1 MIVVPENATDVE
13 TMAAEDLKNFFD
25 EATGITLSVIPDSL
39 AESFY
44 SEVRYFSVGNTSLLS
59 EAGIGL
65 KKQDLGVDLGANG
78 YVLKTYEKI
87 YGDINARVVFMAGG
101 DGYGTLYAVQE
112 FLKETFGFE
121 VYAVYAEGGDYVG
134 ANYTGEYTLETGV
147 KNKECKPLNKTVVPD
162 IEWLFSGYYAVT
174 YDKGNLGEKATDL
187 AEKKAWATRMG
198 YQVSNDIL
206 MYSEDAELPIPAIHN
221 LVDFVPYE
229 YWSAEYPEWY
239 SNYYDTSIEAS
250 KVQLCLSNEEMYETA
265 FLPALK
271 SLILLNKNKEYVTI
285 TQEDYQNTWCTCSA
299 CLQDKETYGSNSG
312 NYIQFANKVASD
324 IKAWLNEEC
333 GGRKVDIL
341 IFAYYDTAEPP
352 VVKNANGSYSAIDD
366 SVKLADNIVLYWV
379 ASRSGH
385 NVNWSYPL
393 NDNEHLNPSGLTNYA
408 YYENLVQW
416 SALTNRLMIWNY
428 DNSFVDYMTFFNT
441 FDSLQGNMQ
450 IFKEFGA
457 EYIINQGGWNNG
469 FGSNFQ
475 DLKIYLSSKLRW
487 DVNADVDALTRDF
500 FANYYK
506 DAAEPM
512 FVLYNALLDNLRNYS
527 GYKGVNTA
535 IYLKRTI
542 YSKSELYSYL
552 ELIDEA
558 YEAIE
563 KYQVIKPSLYSKLY
577 NRITREGL
585 SYRYA
590 LIMLYGVDVDVRL
603 GTNRYESYYGVCP
616 ESERLTYAETV
627 ALQNAFI
634 EDCKKVGLLAVA
646 EAKHR
651 SVLTAEWQ
659 KWQADNAPTE

>member
-87 YGDINARVVFMAGG
+87 YGDINARGVFMAGG

-121 VYAVYAEGGDYVG
+121 VYAVYAEGGNYVG

-147 KNKECKPLNKTVVPD
+147 KNKAFSALDKVIVPD
-162 IEWLFSGYYAVT
+162 MEWLLSGYYAVAYGT
-174 YDKGNLGEKATDL
+174 AYLGEKEADL

-198 YQVSNDIL
+198 YQIGNDIL
-206 MYSEDAELPIPAIHN
+206 MRSTDAEMPINPIHN

-229 YWSAEYPEWY
+229 FWSSAHPEWY
-239 SNYYDTSIEAS
+239 SNYYDSSIEET

-271 SLILLNKNKEYVTI
+271 HLILMNEDKSYVTI

-299 CLQDKETYGSNSG
+299 CSADKVTYGSNSG
-312 NYIQFANKVASD
+312 NYIQFANKVAGD
-324 IKAWLNEEC
+324 IREWLAEEYA
-333 GGRKVDIL
+333 GREVNIV

-352 VVKNANGSYSAIDD
+352 VVDKGNGAYAPIDE
-366 SVKLADNIVLYWV
+366 SVALSDNIVLYWV

-385 NVNWSYPL
+385 EVNWSKPL
-393 NDNEHLNPSGLTNYA
+393 NDTQYPINGVTNYA
-408 YYENLVQW
+408 YYENLVKW
-416 SALTNRLMIWNY
+416 SALTDRLMVWSY
-428 DNSFVDYMTFFNT
+428 DNNFVDYMTFFNT

-457 EYIINQGGWNNG
+457 EYVMNQGGSNNG

-487 DVNADVDALTRDF
+487 DVNADVDALTSDF
-500 FANYYK
+500 FAQYYK

-512 FVLYNALLDNLRNYS
+512 LALYNALVDKFSYPTYNGAKS
-527 GYKGVNTA
+527 A
-535 IYLKRTI
+535 IYLKRTRFP
-542 YSKSELYSYL
+542 KADLYEYL
-552 ELIDEA
+552 GLIDEA
-558 YEAIE
+558 YEVIE
-563 KYQVIKPSLYSKLY
+563 KYETTNSALYSTLY

>member
-1 MIVVPENATDVE
+1 MIVVPENATDAE
-13 TMAAEDLKNFFD
+13 TLAAEDLKNFFD

-65 KKQDLGVDLGANG
+65 EKQDLGVDLGANG
-78 YVLKTYEKI
+78 YILKTYEKT

-112 FLKETFGFE
+112 FLKETFGYE

-147 KNKECKPLNKTVVPD
+147 VNKAFSAMDKIIVPD
-162 IEWLFSGYYAVT
+162 MEWLLSGYYAVAYGT
-174 YDKGNLGEKATDL
+174 AYLGEKEADL

-198 YQVSNDIL
+198 YQISNDIL
-206 MYSEDAELPIPAIHN
+206 MYSTDAELTINSIHN
-221 LVDFVPYE
+221 LVDYVPYE
-229 YWSAEYPEWY
+229 VWSATHPEWY
-239 SNYYDTSIEAS
+239 SNYYDSSIAET

-271 SLILLNKNKEYVTI
+271 HLILMNEDKSYVTI

-299 CLQDKETYGSNSG
+299 CSADKVTYGSNSG

-324 IKAWLNEEC
+324 IKVWLDEEC
-333 GGRKVDIL
+333 NGAEVNIV

-352 VVKNANGSYSAIDD
+352 VMKNADGTYAPIDE
-366 SVKLADNIVLYWV
+366 SVTLSDNIVLYWV

-385 NVNWSYPL
+385 NVNWSRPLDDTQYPI
-393 NDNEHLNPSGLTNYA
+393 NGVTNYA

-416 SALTNRLMIWNY
+416 SALTNRLMVWSY
-428 DNSFVDYMTFFNT
+428 DNNFVDYMTFFNT
-441 FDSLQGNMQ
+441 FNSLQGNMQ

-457 EYIINQGGWNNG
+457 EYVLNQGGSNNG

-487 DVNADVDALTRDF
+487 DVNADVDALTNDF

-512 FVLYNALLDNLRNYS
+512 LALYNALVDKFSYATYN
-527 GYKGVNTA
+527 GVKTA
-535 IYLKRTI
+535 IYLKRTLFP
-542 YSKSELYSYL
+542 KADLYEYL
-552 ELIDEA
+552 GLIDEA
-558 YEAIE
+558 YTAIA
-563 KYQVIKPSLYSKLY
+563 KYETTNPTLYSKLY

-590 LIMLYGVDVDVRL
+590 LIMLYGVDVDFRN

-651 SVLTAEWQ
+651 SVLTTEWQ
-659 KWQADNAPTE
+659 EWQADNAPTE